1 MAESGNVPR
10 VPIGISNF
18 DKMITG
24 GIPKGFNVMVA
35 GSPGSGKSIF
45 CQKYLYTGAKNG
57 ESGLYISLDE
67 TRENILRQA
76 LQFSWDFEKLEK
88 ENLLLI
94 KRMKL
99 SNIDETIKDI
109 EKLASKINAKRIVID
124 SISTLFELTAMYQEV
139 YQNIYDN
146 KPTAPFSSS
155 QSRTGSIKKSIYSIL
170 DKLKELNATV
180 LTTSEAVIGSD
191 SISRDGISE
200 FVCDG
205 IIHLNRVSMGQT
217 VTRTIEVKKM
227 RQTNVDGGVHFFTF
241 GKSGITVT
249 DSYADSKVIF

>member
-1 MAESGNVPR
+1 MVESGKVLR
-10 VPIGISNF
+10 VPVGISNF
-18 DKMITG
+18 DKMVDG
-24 GIPKGFNVMVA
+24 GIPKGFNIMVA
-35 GSPGSGKSIF
+35 GSPGAGKSIF

-57 ESGLYISLDE
+57 EPGLYISLDE
-67 TRENILRQA
+67 SRENILRQA
-76 LQFSWDFEKLEK
+76 LQFGWDLEKLEK
-88 ENLLLI
+88 DNLLLVKHI
-94 KRMKL
+94 KL
-99 SNIDETIKDI
+99 SNIEETIKDI
-109 EKLASKINAKRIVID
+109 EKLSSKIKAQRIVID

-155 QSRTGSIKKSIYSIL
+155 QSKIGAIKKSIYSVL

-191 SISRDGISE
+191 NISRDGISE
-200 FVCDG
+200 FICDG

-227 RQTNVDGGVHFFTF
+227 RQTKIDGGIHFFTF
-241 GKSGITVT
+241 EKSGILIT
-249 DSYADSKVIF
+249 DSYTDSKVIF